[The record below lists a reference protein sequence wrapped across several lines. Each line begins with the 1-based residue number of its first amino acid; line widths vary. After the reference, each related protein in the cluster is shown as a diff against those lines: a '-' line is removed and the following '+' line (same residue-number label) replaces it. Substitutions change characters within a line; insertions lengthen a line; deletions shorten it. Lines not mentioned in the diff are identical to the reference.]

1 MSVTRSRGR
10 ISAALLALVLAWQA
24 AGAETIAPY
33 PLEEIQGLAQ
43 SSNLCATAVFES
55 ATTGRRMS
63 KGADGVLVQPID
75 DVVRIRINR
84 VHFGDKRLEGT
95 SIEFLQN
102 PADPFGQPEGCPRFL
117 VLLRRNGPAYRLAFW
132 AGYGL
137 FVIDDSNRVRAWI
150 EPKEYG
156 AKGYTVSE
164 IVRLARKYRK
174 DVVDLQVAAR
184 PPSAAGKAVR
194 LEWTFTNVGSRAVH
208 VAPPSWS
215 IGAVRATRLS
225 NGGGRPA
232 QTSADIGHW
241 RFLGAKEEPALV
253 AKGDSKTF
261 VYDVPREAL
270 GMTQPGAYRIDVD
283 YALFNSMW
291 FYEEC
296 RKPGDHAKGL
306 WLGLHEQTIPTVWM
320 PE

>member
-10 ISAALLALVLAWQA
+10 IGAALIALVLAWQA
-24 AGAETIAPY
+24 AGAETIAPFS
-33 PLEEIQGLAQ
+33 LEEIQGLAQ
-43 SSNLCATAVFES
+43 SSDLCATAVFES
-55 ATTGRRMS
+55 ATPGRRMS
-63 KGADGVLVQPID
+63 RGADGVLVQPID
-75 DVVRIRINR
+75 DIVRIHIDR

-95 SIEFLQN
+95 SIEFLQH
-102 PADPFGQPEGCPRFL
+102 PGDPFGQPEGRPRFL
-117 VLLRRNGPAYRLAFW
+117 VFLRRDDPAHRLAFW
-132 AGYGL
+132 SGYGL

-150 EPKEYG
+150 EPKEYD

-164 IVRLARKYRK
+164 IVRLARKYRG
-174 DVVDLQVAAR
+174 DEVDLQVDVR
-184 PPSAAGKAVR
+184 PPSAAGKALRV
-194 LEWTFTNVGSRAVH
+194 EWTFTNVGSRAVR

-215 IGAVRATRLS
+215 IGALRATRLGD
-225 NGGGRPA
+225 GGGRQA
-232 QTSADIGHW
+232 QTTADIGHW

-253 AKGDSKTF
+253 AKGGSKTF

-283 YALFNSMW
+283 YALFNSTW

-306 WLGLHEQTIPTVWM
+306 WLGLNEQTIPSVKM